1 MAVIPRRVIIMAA
14 YISAVD
20 VFFPTESLTNEDL
33 EKSFPEWSVGKIES
47 KTGIRNRYIAGESQS
62 VSDLA
67 VGAALNLF
75 RNSNIDKSKIDFILL
90 CTQSPDYVLPT
101 TACIVHERLSLEKAC
116 GAMDFNLGCS
126 GFVYGLG
133 LAKGLI
139 ESGQCKNVL
148 LITSEVYSKHIHPLD
163 KSVRTIFGDGAAATL
178 ISDDGEQRE
187 NIGCFVYGTD
197 GSGAKNLIIPDGGIR
212 SPLSPSSFVE
222 ATDSSGNVRTPSNLY
237 MHGSEIFTFTLKSV
251 PLAIDQLC
259 EKSSLSLDDFDYF
272 IFHQA
277 NKFMLEQLRVN
288 LKIPKDKFLTS
299 YENYGNTVSSTI
311 PIGLFEAANK
321 NQFKP
326 GDRILLIGF
335 GVGYSWAATY
345 IIWTQEC

>member
-1 MAVIPRRVIIMAA
+1 MAV

-20 VFFPTESLTNEDL
+20 VFFPNESLTNKDL
-33 EKSFPEWSVGKIES
+33 ANAFPEWSVAKIES
-47 KTGIRNRYIAGESQS
+47 KTGIKNRYIASEGQS

-67 VGAALNLF
+67 VGAAINLF
-75 RNSNIDKSKIDFILL
+75 QNSNIDKSKIDFLLL
-90 CTQSPDYVLPT
+90 CTQSPDYLLPT
-101 TACIVHERLSLEKAC
+101 TACIVHEKLSLDKSC

-139 ESGQCKNVL
+139 QSGQCKNVL
-148 LITSEVYSKHIHPLD
+148 LITSEVYSKHIHPKD

-178 ISDDGEQRE
+178 ISGDDTVPGE
-187 NIGCFVYGTD
+187 NIGCFIYGTD
-197 GSGAKNLIIPDGGIR
+197 GSGAQNLIIPDGGVK
-212 SPLSPSSFVE
+212 SPYTPNSFVE

-237 MHGSEIFTFTLKSV
+237 MNGSEIFTFTLKAV
-251 PLAIDQLC
+251 PLAIAQLC
-259 EKSSLSLDDFDYF
+259 EKSSLTLDDFDYF

-311 PIGLFEAANK
+311 PIGLFEAIHNR
-321 NQFKP
+321 QIRS
-326 GDRILLIGF
+326 GDKILLIGF

-345 IIWTQEC
+345 ITWI